1 MWTALAV
8 AALGLAPEQAGQL
21 TLDNVRYTRGVLG
34 PARGNSKVLPGESL
48 YLCFDVEGVT
58 ADESGKAR
66 YSIGLEVSN
75 ADGKVIFKQD
85 PREQQVTLSLGAGRI
100 PAFANINIG
109 FEQPSGEYTLK
120 VAIADLAGGGKGSV
134 SKTFEVLS
142 KDFGLVQLATTAD
155 AEGLLPV
162 PTPGAG
168 QGLWLHVGVTGF
180 TRDASSKQPNVTVS
194 LRVLDE
200 AGKPTVARASTG
212 SINKGVPDN
221 TLVLPVQMPLLLNR
235 PGKYTVELTATDSV
249 GGKKDTLS
257 FPLTV
262 AEVK

>member
-100 PAFANINIG
+100 PAFANINTAAAVNCLEIEPASKMLSGLIG
-109 FEQPSGEYTLK
+109 TSCSRSAMPYPFCN
-120 VAIADLAGGGKGSV
+120 
-134 SKTFEVLS
+134 
-142 KDFGLVQLATTAD
+142 
-155 AEGLLPV
+155 
-162 PTPGAG
+162 
-168 QGLWLHVGVTGF
+168 TG
-180 TRDASSKQPNVTVS
+180 
-194 LRVLDE
+194 
-200 AGKPTVARASTG
+200 
-212 SINKGVPDN
+212 
-221 TLVLPVQMPLLLNR
+221 
-235 PGKYTVELTATDSV
+235 
-249 GGKKDTLS
+249 
-257 FPLTV
+257 
-262 AEVK
+262 